1 MWRRLLFIPPLAI
14 GIAVLA
20 LVVSNRPAPAR
31 KPPQEE
37 VRVVRVMQVRPLT
50 LQPRIT
56 GYGTVRPARV
66 WNAIAQVGGKV
77 MYTHPDLKKG
87 AIIPAGT
94 EIITIAPDDY
104 RLAIAQA
111 EANIRATEA
120 KLAELDVNE
129 RNTRSLLELER
140 QALEVTRKDYERKK
154 ALKTRGTIP
163 DTALEQA
170 LKALIAQ
177 RKLVQSLENT
187 LRLIP
192 VQRRELREQLAIL
205 RSQLATA
212 RLNLERTHIR
222 MPFTGRISMVGV
234 EVGQFAPVGRQLAAA
249 DGIAKAEVEAQY
261 PLQRMRSI
269 MRLVAGQPGNVH
281 LSAQKV
287 RELIERL
294 GLSVEVR
301 LETGGVPVVWKG
313 RFARLSDTFDPKTRT
328 LGVIGE
334 VDDPYSHVS
343 PGKRPPLT
351 KGMFVRMDILTRK
364 VEGVLA
370 IPRAALHQ
378 GRVFVVNA
386 ENRLEVRPV
395 KVRARMR
402 NLVIIGEGL
411 KAGERIVLTDLVPA
425 MEGQLLKPVPDE
437 KTARMVIREATEGG
451 AP

>member
-14 GIAVLA
+14 GMAVLA
-20 LVVSNRPAPAR
+20 FVVSNRPAPAR
-31 KPPQEE
+31 KAAREE
-37 VRVVRVMQVRPLT
+37 ARVVRVMEVRPLT
-50 LQPRIT
+50 LQPRIV
-56 GYGTVRPARV
+56 GYGTVRPARI

-77 MYTHPDLKKG
+77 VYTHPNLKKG

-120 KLAELDVNE
+120 KLTELDTTE
-129 RNTRSLLELER
+129 RNTRSLLELEK

-154 ALKTRGTIP
+154 TLKQRGTVA
-163 DTALEQA
+163 DTVLEQA

-192 VQRRELREQLAIL
+192 VQRKELRGQLAVL
-205 RSQLATA
+205 QSQLATA
-212 RLNLERTHIR
+212 KLNLKRTHIR
-222 MPFTGRISMVGV
+222 MPFDGRISMVGV
-234 EVGQFAPVGRQLAAA
+234 EVEQFAPVGKQLAAA

-261 PLQRMRSI
+261 PLQRLRSMI
-269 MRLVAGQPGNVH
+269 RLVFGLPGDMRLSARKVH
-281 LSAQKV
+281 EV
-287 RELIERL
+287 VERF
-294 GLSVEVR
+294 GLSVEIR
-301 LETGGVPVVWKG
+301 LQAGGAPVVWKG

-328 LGVIGE
+328 IGVIGE

-343 PGKRPPLT
+343 PGRKPPLT

-370 IPRAALHQ
+370 IPRAAVRG

-395 KVRARMR
+395 TVRARVR
-402 NLVIIGEGL
+402 DLVIIGEGL

-425 MEGQLLKPVPDE
+425 LEGQLLKPVVDE
-437 KTARMVIREATEGG
+437 EAARMVAREAAGG
-451 AP
+451 EAR

>member
-1 MWRRLLFIPPLAI
+1 MWRRLLFIPPLAV

-20 LVVSNRPAPAR
+20 LVVSNRPVPAR

-77 MYTHPDLKKG
+77 VYTHPDLKKG

-111 EANIRATEA
+111 EANIRGTEA

-154 ALKTRGTIP
+154 ALKARGTIP
-163 DTALEQA
+163 DTVLEQA
-170 LKALIAQ
+170 LKALLAQ

-192 VQRRELREQLAIL
+192 VQRRQLREQLAIL
-205 RSQLATA
+205 RAQLATA
-212 RLNLERTHIR
+212 KLNLERTHIR

-234 EVGQFAPVGRQLAAA
+234 EVGQFAPVGRQLASA
-249 DGIAKAEVEAQY
+249 DDIAKAEVEAQY

-269 MRLVAGQPGNVH
+269 MRLVANLPADMH
-281 LSAQKV
+281 LSAKKV
-287 RELIERL
+287 RALIGQL
-294 GLSVEVR
+294 GLSVEIR
-301 LETGGVPVVWKG
+301 LETGDVPVVWKG

-328 LGVIGE
+328 VGVIGE

-370 IPRAALHQ
+370 IPRAAVRE

-395 KVRARMR
+395 KVRARMGD
-402 NLVIIGEGL
+402 LAIIGEGL
-411 KAGERIVLTDLVPA
+411 KAGERIVLSDLVPA
-425 MEGQLLKPVPDE
+425 LEGQLLKPVPDE
-437 KTARMVIREATEGG
+437 ETARMVIREAAEGG

>member
-1 MWRRLLFIPPLAI
+1 MWRKLLFIPPLAL

-31 KPPQEE
+31 KPPKEE
-37 VRVVRVMQVRPLT
+37 VRVVRVMEVRPLT

-77 MYTHPDLKKG
+77 VYTHPNLKKG

-120 KLAELDVNE
+120 KLAELDITE

-154 ALKTRGTIP
+154 TLKERGTVA
-163 DTALEQA
+163 DTVLEQA

-192 VQRRELREQLAIL
+192 VQRKELREQLAL
-205 RSQLATA
+205 LQSQLATA
-212 RLNLERTHIR
+212 RLNLKRTHVR
-222 MPFTGRISMVGV
+222 MPFDGRISMVGV
-234 EVGQFAPVGRQLAAA
+234 EVEQFAPVGKQLAAA

-261 PLQRMRSI
+261 PLQRMRSMI
-269 MRLVAGQPGNVH
+269 RLVTGLPGDVH
-281 LSAQKV
+281 LSARKV
-287 RELIERL
+287 RELIDTL
-294 GLSVEVR
+294 GLSVEIR
-301 LETGGVPVVWKG
+301 LEAGGRPVIWKG
-313 RFARLSDTFDPKTRT
+313 RFARLSDAFDPKTRT
-328 LGVIGE
+328 VGVIGE
-334 VDDPYSHVS
+334 VEDPYSHVT
-343 PGKRPPLT
+343 PGSKPPLT

-364 VEGVLA
+364 VKDVLA
-370 IPRAALHQ
+370 IPRAAVH
-378 GRVFVVNA
+378 GGKVFVA
-386 ENRLEVRPV
+386 SDENRLVIRPV
-395 KVRARMR
+395 EVVARLR
-402 NLVIIGEGL
+402 DLVIVGEGL
-411 KAGERIVLTDLVPA
+411 KPGERIILSDLVPVL
-425 MEGQLLKPVPDE
+425 EGQLLKPVVDE
-437 KTARMVIREATEGG
+437 ETARMVIREAAGDM
-451 AP
+451 AR

>member
-1 MWRRLLFIPPLAI
+1 MWRKLLFVPPLAI

-20 LVVSNRPAPAR
+20 LTVSNRPAPAR

-37 VRVVRVMQVRPLT
+37 VRVVRVMEVRPLT

-77 MYTHPDLKKG
+77 IHTHPNLKKG

-111 EANIRATEA
+111 EANIRATET

-129 RNTRSLLELER
+129 RNTRRLLELER
-140 QALEVTRKDYERKK
+140 QALEIARKDYERKK
-154 ALKTRGTIP
+154 TLKARGTIP
-163 DTALEQA
+163 DTVLEQA
-170 LKALIAQ
+170 LKALLAQ
-177 RKLVQSLENT
+177 RKLVQSLENS

-192 VQRRELREQLAIL
+192 VQRKQLREQLAVL
-205 RSQLATA
+205 RAQLATA
-212 RLNLERTHIR
+212 KLNLERTHIR

-249 DGIAKAEVEAQY
+249 DDIARAEVEAQY
-261 PLQRMRSI
+261 PLQHMRSI
-269 MRLVAGQPGNVH
+269 MRLGANLPADVH

-287 RELIERL
+287 RELIGQL

-301 LETGGVPVVWKG
+301 LETGDVPVVWKG

-328 LGVIGE
+328 VGVIGE

-343 PGKRPPLT
+343 PGKRPPLA

-370 IPRAALHQ
+370 IPRAAVRE
-378 GRVFVVNA
+378 GRVFVANA

-395 KVRARMR
+395 RVRARMGD
-402 NLVIIGEGL
+402 LVIIGEGL
-411 KAGERIVLTDLVPA
+411 KPGERIVLSDLVPA
-425 MEGQLLKPVPDE
+425 LEGQLLKPVPDE
-437 KTARMVIREATEGG
+437 ETARMVIREAAEGG